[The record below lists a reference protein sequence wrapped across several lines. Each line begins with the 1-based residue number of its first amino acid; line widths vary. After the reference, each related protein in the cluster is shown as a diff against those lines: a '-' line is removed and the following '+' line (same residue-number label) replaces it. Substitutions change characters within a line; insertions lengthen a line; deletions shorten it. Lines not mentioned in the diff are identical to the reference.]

1 MPPIRLIWSAITC
14 AVATFR
20 RSVPVTRST
29 IAAKCKSCNTQFTAA
44 CYGGYAQRGL
54 ARLRRAIE
62 EGLEHAPI
70 GIDRRPGTSART
82 LSRLAGRGLKLPV
95 VAGQHHRLRPQQDPH
110 HPRKPGPKFRQRLN
124 A

>member
-62 EGLEHAPI
+62 KGLEHAPI
-70 GIDRRPGTSART
+70 CVDRRPGTKRPIFISAGW
-82 LSRLAGRGLKLPV
+82 AGAQAPV
-95 VAGQHHRLRPQQDPH
+95 VAGQRHRLRPQQDP
-110 HPRKPGPKFRQRLN
+110 PLPSQTQAEVPPAVER
-124 A
+124 